1 MCGITGWVDWE
12 QDVAQQSAI
21 LERMS
26 ATLRYRGPD
35 AKGIWLSPRVG
46 FAHRRLIVID
56 PVSGGQ
62 PMTYEVGSRTYALT
76 YNGEIY
82 NFRELRSELETL
94 GHTFRTRSD
103 TEVILHAY
111 VQWGEEFAAR
121 LNGIFAFGLWDEQ
134 QQKLLLVRD
143 HLGVKPLFYAQ
154 RGSAIIFGSEIKA
167 LFQHPLVKP
176 EVDADGLTDI
186 VGAMVIRTPGFGY
199 YHDVHEVRPGHML
212 SFERERKRD
221 IQYWSLR
228 SAPHTDDLE
237 TTIQHIQAL
246 LEDTVKRQLIAD
258 VPVVSM
264 LSGGLDSS
272 GLTALAAQEFR
283 RNGQKL
289 HTYSIDFKESADHF
303 IGNDM
308 RPSLD
313 GPWVTRVAE
322 HAQTEH
328 HTIMI
333 DTPEL
338 LENMLEPVYAHDV
351 PAMGQIETSLY
362 LIFKAMKENATVALS
377 GESAD
382 EVFGGYP
389 WYHYEEVLQAKTFP
403 WLTMLGRH
411 EGVTSMQRPLLSAD
425 MLQKLRPF
433 EYINRRYQEALAEV
447 PLLEGEDPIAA
458 KRREIMYMGLTRWLP
473 LLLDRKDRM
482 SMATGFEV
490 RVPFCDHRLVQYVWN
505 IPWEMKNVD
514 GIEKGILRRALRDAL
529 PDDARMR
536 RKSAYPSSQHPSY
549 IKGVC
554 DRVLD
559 ILSNPNAAVRPLID
573 VPAWQAIATRQGPE
587 LSQDFA
593 ISSLER
599 IIQLE
604 AWIIH
609 YQVRFI

>member
-12 QDVAQQSAI
+12 RDMMQQSAV

-26 ATLRYRGPD
+26 ATLQYRGPD
-35 AKGIWLSPRVG
+35 AKGIWLSPRAG

-56 PVSGGQ
+56 PVSGAQ
-62 PMTYEVGSRTYALT
+62 PMVFDNGAQTYTLT

-82 NFRELRSELETL
+82 NFRELRSELETR
-94 GHTFRTRSD
+94 GHSFRTQSD

-111 VQWGEEFAAR
+111 VEWGEACAEH
-121 LNGIFAFGLWDEQ
+121 LNGIFAFGLWDESR
-134 QQKLLLVRD
+134 QKLLLVRD

-154 RGSAIIFGSEIKA
+154 RGSAIIFGSELKA

-176 EVDADGLTDI
+176 EVDADGIADI
-186 VGAMVIRTPGFGY
+186 FVASIIHTPGFGY
-199 YHDVHEVRPGHML
+199 YHDVHEVRPGHL
-212 SFERERKRD
+212 ITFEREQTRD

-228 SAPHTDDLE
+228 SAPHSDDEE
-237 TTIQHIQAL
+237 TTSQHILAL
-246 LEDTVKRQLIAD
+246 LQDTVKRQLIAD
-258 VPVVSM
+258 VPIVSM

-272 GLTALAAQEFR
+272 ALTALAAQEFR
-283 RNGQKL
+283 NNGQQL
-289 HTYSIDFKESADHF
+289 ETYSIDFKESAEYF
-303 IGNDM
+303 TGNDM

-313 GPWVTRVAE
+313 APWVKRVAE
-322 HAQTEH
+322 YTRTRH
-328 HTIMI
+328 HTITV

-338 LENMLEPVYAHDV
+338 LDNLLVPLYAHDV
-351 PAMGQIETSLY
+351 PGMGQIETSLY

-389 WYHYEEVLQAKTFP
+389 WYHYDEVMQANIFP
-403 WLTMLGRH
+403 WLVMMLRSDMMSRFP
-411 EGVTSMQRPLLSAD
+411 SMLAPD
-425 MLQKLRPF
+425 VLQKARPQ
-433 EYINRRYQEALAEV
+433 EYIMRRYQEAQSEV
-447 PLLEGEDPIAA
+447 PLLDGESAQES
-458 KRREIMYMGLTRWLP
+458 KRREILYMGLTRWLP

-482 SMATGFEV
+482 SMASGFEV

-505 IPWEMKNVD
+505 IPWDMKNVD
-514 GIEKGILRRALRDAL
+514 SIEKGILRRALRGIL
-529 PDDARMR
+529 PEDARMR
-536 RKSAYPSSQHPSY
+536 RKSAYPSSQHPGY
-549 IKGVC
+549 VKGVC
-554 DRVLD
+554 ERALQ
-559 ILSNPNAAVRPLID
+559 ILNDPNAAIRPLID

-593 ISSLER
+593 ISPLER

-604 AWIIH
+604 AWITS